1 MDKTINARFAKNKIM
16 TYYDTPKK
24 IHAFDAIYE
33 AQKIAFAPVAFQ
45 TARCLIKFKVLE
57 ILDAAGDDGLELLSI
72 VEKAPINEYGVH
84 VLIDMGM
91 SMSLIYQKGDNYILD
106 KIGYFLLHDEM
117 ANRNLNFTHD
127 VCYEGLFKL
136 DESILNGKPEGLA
149 VFGDWD
155 TIYPGLKDLPEA
167 AKKSWFEFD
176 HYYSDKA
183 FPQTLP
189 LMFEHNPKHILDVG
203 GNTGKWALK
212 CADYNSDVKVTIMD
226 LPGQLAVAKG
236 NAESAGFGDR
246 IDGYQINLLDE
257 SQKFYQGADTI
268 WMSQFLDCF
277 AKEEILSILKR
288 AAEVM
293 DKDTR
298 LFILE
303 TFWDRQPYEAGA
315 YCVNATSLYFTA
327 MANGNSR
334 MYHSKDM
341 IKLVQEAGLY
351 VDTDVDNLGL
361 GHTLLN
367 CRKKPD

>member
-1 MDKTINARFAKNKIM
+1 MTFYDK
-16 TYYDTPKK
+16 PKK
-24 IHAFDAIYE
+24 IHAFDAIYD
-33 AQKIAFAPVAFQ
+33 AQKIAFGPVAFQ
-45 TARCLIKFKVLE
+45 VARCLLKFNILAT
-57 ILDAAGDDGLELLSI
+57 LDAAGDDGLPLADV
-72 VEKAPINEYGVH
+72 VEQSPINEYGVH

-91 SMSLIYQKGDNYILD
+91 SMNLIWQKDDCYVLD
-106 KIGYFLLHDEM
+106 KTGYFLLHDEM
-117 ANRNLNFTHD
+117 ANRNLNFVHD

-136 DESILNGKPEGLA
+136 EESILNEKPEGLA
-149 VFGDWD
+149 VFGDWE
-155 TIYPGLKDLPEA
+155 TIYPGLKDLPDA

-183 FPQTLP
+183 FPKTLP
-189 LMFEHNPKHILDVG
+189 LMFEHHPKHILDVG

-212 CADYNSDVKVTIMD
+212 CAGYDDQVKVTIMD
-226 LPGQLAVAKG
+226 LPGQLAVAKE
-236 NAESAGFGDR
+236 NAQAAGFSER

-257 SQKFYQGADTI
+257 TQPFYSGADTI

-277 AKEEILSILKR
+277 AKAEILSILQR
-288 AAEVM
+288 AADVM
-293 DKDTR
+293 DADSR

-303 TFWDRQPYEAGA
+303 TFWDRQPFEAGA
-315 YCVNATSLYFTA
+315 YCVNATSIYFTA

-361 GHTLLN
+361 GHTLLC
-367 CRKKPD
+367 CRKKPTS